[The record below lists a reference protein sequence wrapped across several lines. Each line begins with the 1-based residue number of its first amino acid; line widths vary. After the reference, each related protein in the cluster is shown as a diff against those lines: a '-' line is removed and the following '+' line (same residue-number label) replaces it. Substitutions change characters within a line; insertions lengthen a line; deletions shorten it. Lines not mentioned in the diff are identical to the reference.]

1 MLTFFSWLASFFNAR
16 PVEEPDYTDAI
27 TAYRDAVI
35 ADAGFLDRY
44 NREVLNSRVLKTFAE
59 VAVLPNTEL
68 LRQWHDTVLHL
79 KGRLLELPLPDDVQE
94 AIERITNNATTYF
107 GEYIR

>member
-27 TAYRDAVI
+27 YRYREAII

-59 VAVLPNTEL
+59 VAVLPTSHSLVHWYKTME
-68 LRQWHDTVLHL
+68 HL
-79 KGRLLELPLPDDVQE
+79 NNRLLELPLPDDVKS
-94 AIERITNNATTYF
+94 AINRIITNCSTYF
-107 GEYIR
+107 GEYV